1 VPRKREGPRVTP
13 PEITDEMCNPG
24 GTWDEWQHV
33 PALADLECPRCG
45 QIGVC
50 DEDCA

>member
-1 VPRKREGPRVTP
+1 MTP

-24 GTWDEWQHV
+24 GTWDEPTFLPW
-33 PALADLECPRCG
+33 LADLECPRCG
-45 QIGVC
+45 QIAGC